1 MTHEKV
7 GNGVFDFVSIHV
19 GGMDNF
25 FLNSLQQ
32 MTVCLSSA
40 LLPTNVLMI
49 KFVGRN
55 HFFVNGKVQKKK
67 KEELVF
73 HWFISFQTLLL
84 EIAIA
89 LT

>member
-32 MTVCLSSA
+32 MTVGFGSA
-40 LLPTNVLMI
+40 LLPTNMLMI
-49 KFVGRN
+49 KFMGRN
-55 HFFVNGKVQKKK
+55 HFFVNEKVQKKGK
-67 KEELVF
+67 
-73 HWFISFQTLLL
+73 IG
-84 EIAIA
+84 
-89 LT
+89 